1 MEPTTSPDDVWSIVD
16 AVLVINLDTRPD
28 RWEYFQKLNA
38 GKVPPEK
45 LHRLSAVNGRELPS
59 FGKEPWFTERT
70 GERARL
76 WGGVGGCI
84 LSHRNALRMVVE
96 KGWRNALIV
105 EDDISLP
112 ETPEQWLELIEAT
125 QRMQGNWFLYLG
137 YGQSRPYARRLSG
150 NLWRSEGV
158 LATFAYLLPAETC
171 AAILPHLPQD
181 DELWAWVARYRAIDT
196 WYYEY
201 MQAVTDIRVFIFNP
215 TIAKPVNMGSDIATT
230 ACDTA
235 TLRSEQPPYSL
246 NSPAGIL
253 HRLAYPL
260 LRLKVRLNS
269 LRTLRR
275 ATKGGLP
282 GFRRKA

>member
-1 MEPTTSPDDVWSIVD
+1 MEPTTSPDNVWSIVD

-59 FGKEPWFTERT
+59 YGKAPWFTTRT
-70 GERARL
+70 GERARI

-105 EDDISLP
+105 EDDVSLP
-112 ETPEQWLELIEAT
+112 ETREQWVELVDALR
-125 QRMQGNWFLYLG
+125 RMRGAWFLYLG
-137 YGQSRPYARRLSG
+137 YGNSRPYARHLGGR
-150 NLWRSEGV
+150 LWRSEGV
-158 LATFAYLLPAETC
+158 LGTFAYMVSREAC
-171 AAILPHLPQD
+171 ASVLPHLPSD
-181 DELWAWVARYRAIDT
+181 DDLWRWVARYRAIDT
-196 WYYEY
+196 WYANY
-201 MQAVTDIRVFIFNP
+201 MPYVTQVRVHVLNP
-215 TIAKPVNMGSDIATT
+215 TIVEHQDVSSDIATGSCDAST
-230 ACDTA
+230 FLSACLPRPRA
-235 TLRSEQPPYSL
+235 SL
-246 NSPAGIL
+246 GGFL
-253 HRLAYPL
+253 HLLAHPFR
-260 LRLKVRLNS
+260 RLKVRLNS

-282 GFRRKA
+282 GYRRR

>member
-1 MEPTTSPDDVWSIVD
+1 MESTTSPDDVWSIVD

-112 ETPEQWLELIEAT
+112 ETSEQWLELLEAT

-137 YGQSRPYARRLSG
+137 
-150 NLWRSEGV
+150 
-158 LATFAYLLPAETC
+158 
-171 AAILPHLPQD
+171 
-181 DELWAWVARYRAIDT
+181 
-196 WYYEY
+196 
-201 MQAVTDIRVFIFNP
+201 
-215 TIAKPVNMGSDIATT
+215 
-230 ACDTA
+230 
-235 TLRSEQPPYSL
+235 
-246 NSPAGIL
+246 
-253 HRLAYPL
+253 
-260 LRLKVRLNS
+260 
-269 LRTLRR
+269 
-275 ATKGGLP
+275 
-282 GFRRKA
+282 

>member
-1 MEPTTSPDDVWSIVD
+1 MKSSPEPSVIWKNID
-16 AVLVINLDTRPD
+16 AVIVINLDTRPD
-28 RWEYFQKLNA
+28 RWEYFQKINA

-59 FGKEPWFTERT
+59 YGKAPWFTTRT
-70 GERARL
+70 GERARI

-105 EDDISLP
+105 EDDVSLP
-112 ETPEQWLELIEAT
+112 ETREQWVELVDASR
-125 QRMQGNWFLYLG
+125 RMRGAWFLYLG

-282 GFRRKA
+282 GFRRR